1 MRTMLHFAQILSYGL
16 LSGAI
21 YGLVALGLSVVF
33 GVMNY
38 LNVAHGAL
46 IMMAAYLTF
55 WAFFYTHLDP
65 FLFIIL
71 VMPIFFVIGW
81 AVFKIL
87 FQTLMKYPEGEK
99 IKNSLLISFGL
110 LLIFSNL
117 AILLWTA
124 DERAVTTAYT
134 GKVLD
139 VSGVRLPYIGLGGVV
154 LAIIVIIALH
164 FFLTRTY
171 FGKAIRAVTQDH
183 EAATLMGINVKRVYL
198 VAFSI
203 GFALAAIPGVLTSLH
218 AFNPAISFDLTNK
231 ALIVMILA
239 GFGSIKGVLLG
250 GFLLGGIEAVG
261 VYLVGT
267 PYREVF
273 GLILFVLI
281 LMFRPQGLAGKKT

>member
-1 MRTMLHFAQILSYGL
+1 L
-16 LSGAI
+16 
-21 YGLVALGLSVVF
+21 YGLVALGLSLVF

-38 LNVAHGAL
+38 LNVAHGGL
-46 IMMAAYLTF
+46 IMLASYVTLLIF
-55 WAFFYTHLDP
+55 SSLHIDP
-65 FLFIIL
+65 FLSIL
-71 VMPIFFVIGW
+71 IVTPAFFVIGM
-81 AVFKIL
+81 VLFKAL
-87 FQTLMKYPEGEK
+87 FQSLMKFTETEK

-110 LLIFSNL
+110 LLIFPNL

-134 GKVLD
+134 GKVIQLL
-139 VSGVRLPYIGLGGVV
+139 GVRLPYIGLGGVA

-164 FFLTRTY
+164 LFLTRTY
-171 FGKAIRAVTQDH
+171 FGKAIRAVSLDH
-183 EAATLMGINVKRVYL
+183 EAATLMGINVNKVCL
-198 VAFSI
+198 VSFSI
-203 GFALAAIPGVLTSLH
+203 GFALAGIPGVLTSLN

-231 ALIVMILA
+231 ALIVLVLA

-250 GFLLGGIEAVG
+250 GILLGAIEAAS

-281 LMFRPQGLAGKKT
+281 LMFRPQGLAGKKA